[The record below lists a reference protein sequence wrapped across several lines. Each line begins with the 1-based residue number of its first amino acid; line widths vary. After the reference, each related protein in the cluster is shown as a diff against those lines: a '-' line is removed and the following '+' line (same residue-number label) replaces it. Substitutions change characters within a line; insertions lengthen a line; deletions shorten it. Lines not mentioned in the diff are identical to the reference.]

1 MLKTGTSQLTSA
13 SLDTPMNPET
23 RQTSHFPFD
32 LSDGLLLQ
40 VASGAPIVISVFDM
54 TGKFLLHTGAGLK
67 KLGLVHN
74 QLLGVS
80 VFDAFAGADEA
91 LRLIRGAIAGQE
103 ATNTQDLGET
113 VWDNW
118 FGPIRD
124 AAGQQVGAM
133 SISTDVTERERSR
146 QALTQRLAEIEAQH
160 QAIRTMAAPIIEV
173 WQGVLVV
180 PVVGQLDTDRAALL
194 IDRLLTTVSERA
206 ASYAI
211 IDLTAVEV
219 VDTATAQYVVRMVA
233 ALRLLGTQALISGI
247 RATVAQAL
255 VGLGVDLNQVTTVAT
270 LHAALRRCMK
280 P

>member
-67 KLGLVHN
+67 KLGLLPN